1 VLVKTKPV
9 LEKAMTET
17 AMEGILLVRN
27 IVVEREGARER
38 KREKNKNQM
47 FY

>member
-1 VLVKTKPV
+1 MPV

-38 KREKNKNQM
+38 RTRTKC
-47 FY
+47 FISI